1 MFNKYI
7 SIIIQV
13 IGSSLKIIQAAA
25 WDEIHI
31 FLSSFYK
38 KPILPFS
45 ISFLLLLIWQIYM
58 ILLAFAHGYGFSIT
72 FYRYVIVSLSLFFL
86 VNYYRKLLT
95 SQSSTIFIFVGFGYM
110 IIYLLIIYINEYQ
123 NLESA
128 SWQDWWYG
136 HGIWAGTAYTAYTIY
151 IIVGLT
157 FILNNKL
164 KVRISILFLA
174 YVTAFASDSRLT
186 LLLMIILTPFIGF
199 DLRLRQTTELQ
210 INYNKLFKKFLY
222 FIITLGMIFYFLN
235 NQGKINQQISFANQ
249 QFISAKLTVENLMF
263 QESEKDI
270 DRKNN
275 NKAVKFLAEDDIL
288 NFIFGSG
295 LTSHQYELIP
305 YMNPSSDGKVRPT
318 GFPAVVFDGGIIYF
332 LIIVLC
338 AITSILKILN
348 YAQLKLIPYWKAILW
363 TTIIFNSVTI
373 LFVVNVTDLMLWWA
387 IILSGTISSKTN
399 FSSQNN

>member
-7 SIIIQV
+7 SIITQV
-13 IGSSLKIIQAAA
+13 IGSSLKIIQTAA

-31 FLSSFYK
+31 FLTSFYK

-45 ISFLLLLIWQIYM
+45 IPFLLLLLWQIYM
-58 ILLAFAHGYGFSIT
+58 ILLAFAAGYGFSIT
-72 FYRYVIVSLSLFFL
+72 FYRYALVSTSLFFL
-86 VNYYRKLLT
+86 VNYYRQLLT
-95 SQSSTIFIFVGFGYM
+95 AQSSTIFTFVGFGYM
-110 IIYLLIIYINEYQ
+110 IIYLLIIYINKSQ
-123 NLESA
+123 NLEAA
-128 SWQDWWYG
+128 SWQDWYV

-151 IIVGLT
+151 IIVGLI
-157 FILNNKL
+157 FILNNNL

-174 YVTAFASDSRLT
+174 YFIAFASDSRLT
-186 LLLMIILTPFIGF
+186 LLLIILLTPFIGF
-199 DLRLRQTTELQ
+199 DLRLKRKTEWR
-210 INYNKLFKKFLY
+210 IDYNELFKRLLY
-222 FIITLGMIFYFLN
+222 IIITLGMIFIFFY

-249 QFISAKLTVENLMF
+249 QLNSAKLTVENLMF

-270 DRKNN
+270 DRINN
-275 NKAVKFLAEDDIL
+275 IKAVKSLAEDNTF
-288 NFIFGSG
+288 NFILGSG
-295 LTSHQYELIP
+295 LTSHQYELLP

-348 YAQLKLIPYWKAILW
+348 YALLKLIPFWKAILW
-363 TTIIFNSVTI
+363 STIIFNSIVV

-387 IILSGTISSKTN
+387 VILSGTILSKTD
-399 FSSQNN
+399 FSSQQ